1 VQFYVLRKLIESELR
16 RKGYN
21 HRNAY
26 IPSLSSQ
33 TIVYKGQ
40 LMPSQV
46 CLGQVSP
53 GSNVVMLVVS
63 CHFRLLA

>member
-1 VQFYVLRKLIESELR
+1 MTNTHVSGTDLLFARGVQFYVLRKLVESELL

-46 CLGQVSP
+46 CLGQA
-53 GSNVVMLVVS
+53 
-63 CHFRLLA
+63 LAG